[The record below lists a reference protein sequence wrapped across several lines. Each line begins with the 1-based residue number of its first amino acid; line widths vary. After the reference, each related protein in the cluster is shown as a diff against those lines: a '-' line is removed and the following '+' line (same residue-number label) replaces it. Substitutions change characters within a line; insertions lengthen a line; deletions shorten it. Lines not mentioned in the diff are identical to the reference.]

1 MKLLRNIFFT
11 LITYTVATGLSYA
24 SDDPIQGSTIK
35 GTIKDNKG
43 DVIIGATI
51 QVENTD
57 IGTISNMDGSF
68 LLKNIPVN
76 QNLKIVISY
85 IGYKPVVKRIETKA
99 IIDLKDIILSED
111 VLGLDEVVVI
121 GYTQTKRN
129 SRTSAISTIT
139 SDYITSTVSTS
150 FNEQI
155 QGQAPGL
162 IVSASS

>member
-1 MKLLRNIFFT
+1 
-11 LITYTVATGLSYA
+11 
-24 SDDPIQGSTIK
+24 
-35 GTIKDNKG
+35 
-43 DVIIGATI
+43 
-51 QVENTD
+51 
-57 IGTISNMDGSF
+57 
-68 LLKNIPVN
+68 
-76 QNLKIVISY
+76 
-85 IGYKPVVKRIETKA
+85 
-99 IIDLKDIILSED
+99 ILSED